1 VGKLTIIRQPC
12 LQDWTPLRRF
22 PPFFGL
28 LAFAAWIAM
37 EIVVFNLVAGWTG
50 GGVAFFLLV
59 MKSVL
64 GAIFVS
70 RVVKQKL
77 FNILRRGGGVIV
89 LDGSAAAEAWLKGL
103 GAFLLIAPGF
113 FAGVAGLA
121 LLNRTFRRLI
131 MGRNAGRAE
140 NPREIELP
148 AQDWQEIP
156 EGTPKRIRRRKTID
170 EA

>member
-1 VGKLTIIRQPC
+1 VGQLTIIRQPC

-28 LAFAAWIAM
+28 LAFAAWIAI
-37 EIVVFNLVAGWTG
+37 EILVFNLVAGWTG
-50 GGVAFFLLV
+50 GGLAFFLLV

-64 GAIFVS
+64 GAMFVS

-77 FNILRRGGGVIV
+77 VNILKRGGGAIV
-89 LDGSAAAEAWLKGL
+89 LDGSDAAEAWLKGL
-103 GAFLLIAPGF
+103 GALLLIVPGF

-121 LLNRTFRRLI
+121 LLNPSFRRLI
-131 MGRNAGRAE
+131 MGRNARRVQ

-148 AQDWQEIP
+148 AQDWREIP
-156 EGTPKRIRRRKTID
+156 EGAPKRIRRRKKFD